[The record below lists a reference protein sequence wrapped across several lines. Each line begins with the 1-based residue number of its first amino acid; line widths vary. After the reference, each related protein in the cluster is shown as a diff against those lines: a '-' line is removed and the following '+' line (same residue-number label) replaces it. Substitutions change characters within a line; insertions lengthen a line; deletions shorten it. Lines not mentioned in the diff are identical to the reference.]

1 MDTNL
6 NAREKYEKKKVHL
19 AILGLSLALIS
30 AISLVMFQNFN
41 VAITDRI
48 KATFSDSLLASF
60 VLTLITLSLC
70 EFAGGLIMIG
80 YNAMTGMPIAEYG
93 RVLRVK
99 LSRTVLLAALAAGP
113 IATACSIVGIS
124 MCGSTYGNCIIGL
137 TPIITAIL
145 AAIFLKEKSG
155 PRVFIGVAIAVVGI
169 VIATL
174 SPPEGISN
182 FYLGILIIIFA
193 PLGYSAEEIIST
205 HAMDVSDPKVV
216 CPLYRM
222 IGGSLIEM
230 ICAIGVCLVTG
241 HMGWF
246 VSAFQ
251 IIFTSPVIMLFL
263 LVVSILMAIQ
273 YNTIYVAYTYCGA
286 TRGSAILFASP
297 IWSIPVGYF
306 TATIG
311 VLPYSVTGTGI
322 IGAIIVVIGIVIV
335 LAKPSEL
342 FSIRKV

>member
-124 MCGSTYGNCIIGL
+124 MCG
-137 TPIITAIL
+137 
-145 AAIFLKEKSG
+145 
-155 PRVFIGVAIAVVGI
+155 
-169 VIATL
+169 
-174 SPPEGISN
+174 
-182 FYLGILIIIFA
+182 
-193 PLGYSAEEIIST
+193 
-205 HAMDVSDPKVV
+205 
-216 CPLYRM
+216 
-222 IGGSLIEM
+222 
-230 ICAIGVCLVTG
+230 
-241 HMGWF
+241 
-246 VSAFQ
+246 
-251 IIFTSPVIMLFL
+251 
-263 LVVSILMAIQ
+263 
-273 YNTIYVAYTYCGA
+273 
-286 TRGSAILFASP
+286 
-297 IWSIPVGYF
+297 
-306 TATIG
+306 
-311 VLPYSVTGTGI
+311 
-322 IGAIIVVIGIVIV
+322 
-335 LAKPSEL
+335 
-342 FSIRKV
+342 